1 MAAQEVRAIGRL
13 QGEHTSG
20 TRFLTFTAE
29 PVRWHSSRSGQGGTN
44 VGMSRLLPYLLSQ
57 FEAAGG
63 EVVIKHVARVIS
75 MLSIFQYYLSMYNI
89 IYRCLSWRGVAM
101 FW

>member
-1 MAAQEVRAIGRL
+1 MTVINNKSTYTAVYTNCPEMAPHEVRGIGRL

-29 PVRWHSSRSGQGGTN
+29 PVRWHTTALDLVRGGTN
-44 VGMSRLLPYLLSQ
+44 VAMSRLLPYLLSQ

-63 EVVIKHVARVIS
+63 EVVIKHVAQVTIIS
-75 MLSIFQYYLSMYNI
+75 TLSIF
-89 IYRCLSWRGVAM
+89 
-101 FW
+101 

>member
-1 MAAQEVRAIGRL
+1 MAPEEVRAIGRL

-29 PVRWHSSRSGQGGTN
+29 PVRWHRVQVRGGAN
-44 VGMSRLLPYLLSQ
+44 DAMSRLLPYLLSQ

-63 EVVIKHVARVIS
+63 EVVIKHVAQVT
-75 MLSIFQYYLSMYNI
+75 I
-89 IYRCLSWRGVAM
+89 I
-101 FW
+101 